1 MEGRG
6 LGVSPSHPSLW
17 ACLFIEINRNH
28 LIYAVLDD
36 FRPLYESLHICM
48 SVYGCFWLWV
58 LLCVLMNVLIL
69 MHVHMYAVVGM
80 WVVVGGGGWW

>member
-1 MEGRG
+1 MRFWMI
-6 LGVSPSHPSLW
+6 S
-17 ACLFIEINRNH
+17 
-28 LIYAVLDD
+28 D
-36 FRPLYESLHICM
+36 LYMKASHICM